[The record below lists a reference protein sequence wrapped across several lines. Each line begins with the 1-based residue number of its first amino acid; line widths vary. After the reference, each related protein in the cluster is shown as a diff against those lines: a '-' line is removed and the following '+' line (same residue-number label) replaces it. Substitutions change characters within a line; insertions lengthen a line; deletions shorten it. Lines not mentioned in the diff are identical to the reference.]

1 MATGR
6 RLSLEILPGRFAIW
20 RLAPEEEV
28 PDLSGFFSLTCVGS
42 DRSVVLAEEEVPTGA
57 QAAGGY
63 RCLRLQGEFPLEE
76 TGVLAQLSAPLAES
90 GIPLIVIS
98 TFTTDYLLLREVD
111 MPMARN
117 ALSSRGIQIL
127 PPLRANH

>member
-6 RLSLEILPGRFAIW
+6 RLTLEILPGRFAIW
-20 RLAPEEEV
+20 RLAPEERL
-28 PDLSGFFSLTCVGS
+28 PDLSGVFSLTCAGT
-42 DRSVVLAEEEVPTGA
+42 DRSVVLAEEAVPPGA
-57 QAAGGY
+57 QAASGY

-90 GIPLIVIS
+90 GIPLFVIS

-111 MPMARN
+111 MSRARE
-117 ALSSRGIQIL
+117 ALSPRGIQLL
-127 PPLRANH
+127 PR